1 MQLEAIAHE
10 LVTLAIAQNASR
22 IVEIDRMLDI
32 LKRMFP
38 QQTEPS
44 ITAQLIR
51 EVRLMDGAVAW
62 MGADGYLPKAHRQA
76 PGSSRHH

>member
-1 MQLEAIAHE
+1 MELEAIAHE

-22 IVEIDRMLDI
+22 IVEIDRMVDI

-38 QQTEPS
+38 QQSERS

-62 MGADGYLPKAHRQA
+62 MGADGYIPKARRQGHA
-76 PGSSRHH
+76 PPRHH